1 MLRYFRYL
9 ALTSFFI
16 LVFLI
21 CLHSLNSIN
30 QDIGRHLKLGEIIWQ
45 THSVPK
51 VNLFSFTQPDQPF
64 INHHWLSEVFFYLLN
79 GIVGLK
85 GLIVLKAIAV
95 LSAFWLIFLGIKK
108 ETGVWPFLVSG
119 LVGILVFSNRT
130 DVRPEIFS
138 YLFLA
143 YFLFAIFRS
152 KYQGQ
157 YRWLYALPI
166 VQILWVNSH
175 IYFALGPGL
184 LFFYLVERFFSKSN
198 GLDKKKLFWIFV
210 ATTAA
215 TLINPNFLRGA
226 LAPFNILKGYG
237 YSIVENQSI
246 FFLQNYGSGLHV
258 QEIGIFI
265 ISVIFLVVS
274 FVLAFKNRQQ
284 NKSNGYLIFE
294 ILTGLAFTILAA
306 KMIRNF
312 GIYAL
317 TLVPILSL
325 NLSSIKNGLK
335 SPQIKSKIIFYSAT
349 TAVFVLL
356 IYGVVTNGFYRWV
369 GDNRQFGLEI
379 PAGAEGG
386 VEFVKQNGLTGPMF
400 NNFDVGSFLIWRL
413 YPRPG
418 EKCPKQLSG
427 LAPHLSGASGEPERC
442 GVFVDGRPEA
452 YGKDFFDNIYK
463 PMQEDPKMWKKYSEK
478 YNINYIFF
486 ASTDITPW
494 AQTFLGFISKDKNW
508 PMVYLDNNTVIF
520 LKKTYGNSQ
529 IIKEHEIKKSGD

>member
-9 ALTSFFI
+9 ALTSFFV

-64 INHHWLSEVFFYLLN
+64 INHHWLSEVVFFLLFV
-79 GIVGLK
+79 IIGLK
-85 GLIVLKAIAV
+85 GLIVFKATVITA
-95 LSAFWLIFLGIKK
+95 AFGLIFLGIKK
-108 ETGVWPFLVSG
+108 QTGTWPFLVSG
-119 LVGILVFSNRT
+119 FLGILVFSSRT

-152 KYQGQ
+152 KYLGQ
-157 YRWLYALPI
+157 NKWLYALPAI
-166 VQILWVNSH
+166 QILWTNSH
-175 IYFALGPGL
+175 IYFVLGPGL
-184 LFFYLVERFFSKSN
+184 LLFYLIERLFSKSKFE
-198 GLDKKKLFWIFV
+198 GMDKKRLLWIFI
-210 ATTAA
+210 ATAAA
-215 TLINPNFLRGA
+215 TLINPNFIRGA
-226 LAPFNILKGYG
+226 IAPFNILKDYG

-246 FFLQNYGSGLHV
+246 FFLQNYGSGLHL

-325 NLSSIKNGLK
+325 NLSSIKNSLK
-335 SPQIKSKIIFYSAT
+335 NPEIKSKIIFYSAT
-349 TAVFVLL
+349 TMIFALL
-356 IYGVVTNGFYRWV
+356 IFGVITNGFYRWV
-369 GDNRQFGLEI
+369 GDSRQFGLTI
-379 PAGAEGG
+379 PVGAERG
-386 VEFVKQNGLTGPMF
+386 VEFVKQNGLVGSPVF

-452 YGKDFFDNIYK
+452 YSKEFFDNVYK
-463 PMQEDPKMWKKYSEK
+463 PMQEDPAIWQKYSKKYG
-478 YNINYIFF
+478 IDYIFF
-486 ASTDITPW
+486 AHSDITPW
-494 AQTFLGFISKDKNW
+494 ARTFLFNISQNPEWPLVYKDGS
-508 PMVYLDNNTVIF
+508 VAIF
-520 LKKTYGNSQ
+520 LKRTPENRF
-529 IIKEHEIKKSGD
+529 IIEKNLIK